1 MAKKKKKK
9 KQEEK
14 ELELITP
21 LVTRTKEQ
29 GEIDLKLLRIDGTP
43 LVVREQ
49 EIRFNMNDQNKELY
63 GIAKDMLLSET
74 GLFKK
79 FNLKSLQQRVV
90 TLVITIPKTDE
101 EAENLMDI
109 KNFSFLHDSVPIRK
123 AEFNRDHFYNQNIT
137 GLFEKNTMI
146 IADSLESNVTGYKG
160 VPNDKDATFTP
171 FRPTVLAGSRTKK
184 GLVESTFGVLKIAYD
199 TAISI
204 YSSNVIKEFFA
215 KDGEIPQNYFS
226 HSVKMKI
233 RDAISLSDKVVF
245 EMPQTLQESVE
256 VPTDTET
263 LTEALASASIT
274 TELLDISSTEEQDA
288 LQLFSE
294 DQKSSEASAP
304 AKKDISSLG
313 EQDALQLFLGNQKE
327 AAAIAPTK
335 KDLSSLGGQ
344 DVSKIERTRTAD
356 RGGVTERLNIA
367 AGFVIKQL
375 QSEGIDIDIESALKY
390 VSWTKENS
398 FSVFLTPEQVGDLT
412 CTCIY
417 NYMEH
422 NHLLHGPG
430 KNNGFKSKS
439 GARMASV
446 HKLALAR
453 MIYIEKVKSHDFARG
468 KKGGCT
474 KGKCPFSEPVHP
486 IELKKIKEEM
496 KNFSKPIIKPTEK
509 VIKAREKAREK
520 AGEKAIKA
528 RGQKSSMLSST
539 SKGVNLNK

>member
-1 MAKKKKKK
+1 
-9 KQEEK
+9 
-14 ELELITP
+14 
-21 LVTRTKEQ
+21 
-29 GEIDLKLLRIDGTP
+29 
-43 LVVREQ
+43 
-49 EIRFNMNDQNKELY
+49 MNDQNKELY

-313 EQDALQLFLGNQKE
+313 EQDALQLFSEDQKSSEASAPAKKDISSLGEQDALQLFLGNQKE